1 MKRIFIALMCVVSL
15 TATGFTAQAQKKA
28 PKPVVIELNFR
39 NADDTGMSW
48 PFVEKKLSK
57 TADVKECA
65 LTEKETGYIFNIKAN
80 NPIYVNSTNGL
91 MCGGLAGNYI
101 QLPAVPRRSITEIQ
115 IMYPRKGSHGTLT
128 ITDEKGNM
136 LEGGEGAK
144 SKGDNYVHTWEIF
157 GHKKGKAAKMMQTTD
172 GSVMIKKL
180 IIRYE

>member
-1 MKRIFIALMCVVSL
+1 MAV
-15 TATGFTAQAQKKA
+15 TGFTAQAQKKA

-39 NADDTGMSW
+39 NADDTAMEW

-57 TADVKECA
+57 KAEVKDCT
-65 LTEKETGYIFNIKAN
+65 LTDQESGYAFRVVAN
-80 NPIYVNSTNGL
+80 NPIYLNSTNGL

-101 QLPAVPRRSITEIQ
+101 KLPAVPKRSITEIQ

-128 ITDEKGNM
+128 ITDDKGNM
-136 LEGGEGAK
+136 LEGGTGAK
-144 SKGDNYVHTWEIF
+144 SKGDNYVHTWDIF